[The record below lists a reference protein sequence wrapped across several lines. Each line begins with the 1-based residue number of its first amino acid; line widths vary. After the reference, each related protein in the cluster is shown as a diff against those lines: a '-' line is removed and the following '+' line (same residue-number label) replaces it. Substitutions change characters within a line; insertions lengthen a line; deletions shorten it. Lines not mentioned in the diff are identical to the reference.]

1 MLVFGVEDDGV
12 AADSPSLTPV
22 RIYIVQIDSATV
34 RIPGGKIKHS
44 TAPVRSQSHSEPNRL
59 ASALISAFAS
69 ETLQRLLFNI
79 HKWLTD
85 VSLHVPVTSALILIQ
100 TVVNEARALR
110 VVELMNDFRTIHL
123 HISSHTSHAQAH
135 APDQQ
140 SYYAD
145 GYVVLRHC
153 SAEGQAMLSTN
164 FSPSSLDPFGGTG
177 ASEVQKAALQRWDC
191 SANPLA
197 ES

>member
-1 MLVFGVEDDGV
+1 MLVLGVDDDGV

-22 RIYIVQIDSATV
+22 RIYIVRIDSATV

-44 TAPVRSQSHSEPNRL
+44 TEPALSQSHPKSNRL
-59 ASALISAFAS
+59 ASTLISAYAS
-69 ETLQRLLFNI
+69 DTLQRLPSNI

-85 VSLHVPVTSALILIQ
+85 VSLYVPVASTLILIHS
-100 TVVNEARALR
+100 VVNEARALR

-123 HISSHTSHAQAH
+123 HISSHTSRAQAY

-145 GYVVLRHC
+145 GYVVLRQC
-153 SAEGQAMLSTN
+153 SEEGQAMLSTN
-164 FSPSSLDPFGGTG
+164 FSPSSLDLSGGTG

-191 SANPLA
+191 FMNPSA
-197 ES
+197 